1 MNNTNIN
8 HKHLTLSDRIYI
20 QQGLL
25 EHKTFREIASFLS
38 KDPSTISKEIRRS
51 LDEQS
56 IPHYKGNDCRF
67 FLNCTRSRLCP
78 DNCAEFCKY
87 CNDHDCRWL
96 CTDYQPNKCPGLRT
110 PPYVC
115 NGCINVTL

>member
-1 MNNTNIN
+1 MNNNIN

-56 IPHYKGNDCRF
+56 VPHYKGNDCKF
-67 FLNCTRSRLCP
+67 FMNCTRSRLCP
-78 DNCAEFCKY
+78 ANLVWYK
-87 CNDHDCRWL
+87 
-96 CTDYQPNKCPGLRT
+96 KS
-110 PPYVC
+110 
-115 NGCINVTL
+115 